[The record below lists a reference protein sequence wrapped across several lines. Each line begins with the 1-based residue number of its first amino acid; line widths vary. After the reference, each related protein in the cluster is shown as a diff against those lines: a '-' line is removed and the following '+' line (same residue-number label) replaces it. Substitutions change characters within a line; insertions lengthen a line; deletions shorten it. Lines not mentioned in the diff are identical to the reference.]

1 MDNLREIDLRGVK
14 EFITD
19 FAKYII
25 IAIIALIIFIYILSF
40 QQVLGPSM
48 EPNYNEGEI
57 YLLNKFKYNIFE
69 VKRFDVI
76 VLKSKKSKLMIKR
89 IIGLPGD
96 TVEYKN
102 NKLYI
107 NDEEIKEDF
116 KMSGVTKDFDIE
128 VLGSNTVPE
137 NSYFVLGDNR
147 ENSEDSRIFGFVTK
161 DEIVGK
167 VEFRLWPI
175 IK

>member
-1 MDNLREIDLRGVK
+1 MESLREIDLRGIK
-14 EFITD
+14 EFISD

-25 IAIIALIIFIYILSF
+25 IAIIALIIFIYIISF

-57 YLLNKFKYNIFE
+57 FLLNKLKYKIFD

-76 VLKSKKSKLMIKR
+76 VLKSNKSKLMIKR
-89 IIGLPGD
+89 VIGLPGD
-96 TVEYKN
+96 KVEYKN

-107 NDEEIKEDF
+107 NDTEVKEEFKKTGTTSDF
-116 KMSGVTKDFDIE
+116 NISI
-128 VLGSNTVPE
+128 LGSTTVPE

-147 ENSEDSRIFGFVTK
+147 ENSEDSRIFGFVTD

-175 IK
+175 VK

>member
-1 MDNLREIDLRGVK
+1 MDNLREIDLRGIK
-14 EFITD
+14 EIISD

-25 IAIIALIIFIYILSF
+25 IAVIAIIIFVYIVSF

-57 YLLNKFKYNIFE
+57 YLLNKFKYKIFD

-96 TVEYKN
+96 KIEYKN

-107 NDEEIKEDF
+107 NDKEVVEEF
-116 KMSGVTKDFDIE
+116 KKTGNTTDYNIE
-128 VLGSNTVPE
+128 KLGSNTVPE

-147 ENSEDSRIFGFVTK
+147 ENSEDSRVFGFITK

-175 IK
+175 VK